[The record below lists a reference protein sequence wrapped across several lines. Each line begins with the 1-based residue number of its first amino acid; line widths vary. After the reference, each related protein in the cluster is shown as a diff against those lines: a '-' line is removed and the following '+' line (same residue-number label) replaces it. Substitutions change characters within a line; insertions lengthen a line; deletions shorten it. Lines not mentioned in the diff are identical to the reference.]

1 MDEHELLDVAV
12 CKLFRKQRI
21 YKMSFLGGLKEMSKS
36 FKNNKVYLIVLV
48 ATMAAMAIALEKIG
62 SLKVTPSI
70 KITFYAVPLMVVGM
84 LHGPKLGALAGLVSG
99 IVIQLTSEY
108 GINLSSIFFGLA
120 PVVWGF
126 VSGLIFKL
134 VGKLSMF
141 QEGDDFRSNGYP
153 RWNSVAKWKDN
164 KRHKSY
170 TTKVLLYFSAV
181 FCASVAANLSNTFAM
196 FMDSLFIKD
205 SYYTGIMILMD
216 WPARLLTMCVS
227 MIPYT
232 IIVFVVAFW

>member
-1 MDEHELLDVAV
+1 M
-12 CKLFRKQRI
+12 RK
-21 YKMSFLGGLKEMSKS
+21 SL
-36 FKNNKVYLIVLV
+36 KNNKVYLIVLV

-70 KITFYAVPLMVVGM
+70 KITFYAIPLMVVGI

-134 VGKLSMF
+134 FSKITWF
-141 QEGDDFRSNGYP
+141 KIEN
-153 RWNSVAKWKDN
+153 DN
-164 KRHKSY
+164 KELDEYSIDKSDYDLNKDVSSEDVKPKKSY
-170 TTKVLLYFSAV
+170 SKILFLYFIAV
-181 FCASVAANLSNTFAM
+181 FFASIAANLSNTFAM

-205 SYYTGIMILMD
+205 SYYTGVMILMD

-232 IIVFVVAFW
+232 IILFVVCDRVRAFLNKDNN

>member
-1 MDEHELLDVAV
+1 
-12 CKLFRKQRI
+12 
-21 YKMSFLGGLKEMSKS
+21 MSKS
-36 FKNNKVYLIVLV
+36 LKNNKVYLIVLV

-70 KITFYAVPLMVVGM
+70 KITFYAIPLMVVGI

-134 VGKLSMF
+134 FSKITWF
-141 QEGDDFRSNGYP
+141 KIEN
-153 RWNSVAKWKDN
+153 DN
-164 KRHKSY
+164 KELDEYSIDKSDY
-170 TTKVLLYFSAV
+170 DLNKDVSSEDVKPKKTYSKILFLYFIAV
-181 FCASVAANLSNTFAM
+181 FFASIAANLSNTFAM

-205 SYYTGIMILMD
+205 SYYTGVMILMD

-232 IIVFVVAFW
+232 IILFIVCDRVRAFLNKDNN

>member
-1 MDEHELLDVAV
+1 
-12 CKLFRKQRI
+12 
-21 YKMSFLGGLKEMSKS
+21 MSKS
-36 FKNNKVYLIVLV
+36 LKNNKVYLIVLV

-70 KITFYAVPLMVVGM
+70 KITFYAIPLMVVGI

-134 VGKLSMF
+134 FSKITWF
-141 QEGDDFRSNGYP
+141 KIEN
-153 RWNSVAKWKDN
+153 DN
-164 KRHKSY
+164 KELDEYSIDKSDYDLNKDVSSEDVKPKKSY
-170 TTKVLLYFSAV
+170 SKILFLYFIAV
-181 FCASVAANLSNTFAM
+181 FFASIAANLSNTFAM

-205 SYYTGIMILMD
+205 SYYTGVMILMD

-232 IIVFVVAFW
+232 IILFVVCDRVRAFLNKDNN

>member
-1 MDEHELLDVAV
+1 MLFLPDKEIDEHELLNVAV

-36 FKNNKVYLIVLV
+36 LKNNKVYLIVLV

-141 QEGDDFRSNGYP
+141 QEGDDFRSNGCTNPP
-153 RWNSVAKWKDN
+153 RSTALPAG
-164 KRHKSY
+164 S
-170 TTKVLLYFSAV
+170 S
-181 FCASVAANLSNTFAM
+181 
-196 FMDSLFIKD
+196 
-205 SYYTGIMILMD
+205 TGRSPCPICSSSQG
-216 WPARLLTMCVS
+216 RTC
-227 MIPYT
+227 
-232 IIVFVVAFW
+232 

>member
-1 MDEHELLDVAV
+1 
-12 CKLFRKQRI
+12 
-21 YKMSFLGGLKEMSKS
+21 MSKS
-36 FKNNKVYLIVLV
+36 LKNNKVYLIVLV

-70 KITFYAVPLMVVGM
+70 KITFYAIPLMVVGI

-134 VGKLSMF
+134 FSKITWF
-141 QEGDDFRSNGYP
+141 KIEN
-153 RWNSVAKWKDN
+153 DN
-164 KRHKSY
+164 KELDEYSIDKSDYDLNKDVSSEDVKLKKSY
-170 TTKVLLYFSAV
+170 SKILFLYFIAV
-181 FCASVAANLSNTFAM
+181 FFASIAANLSNTFAM

-205 SYYTGIMILMD
+205 SYYTGVMILMD

-232 IIVFVVAFW
+232 IILFVVCDRVRAFLNKDNN

>member
-1 MDEHELLDVAV
+1 
-12 CKLFRKQRI
+12 
-21 YKMSFLGGLKEMSKS
+21 MSKS
-36 FKNNKVYLIVLV
+36 LKNNKVYLIVLV

-99 IVIQLTSEY
+99 IVIQLSSEY

-134 VGKLSMF
+134 FSKITWF
-141 QEGDDFRSNGYP
+141 KIEN
-153 RWNSVAKWKDN
+153 DN
-164 KRHKSY
+164 KELDEYSIDKSDYDLNKDVSSEEVKPKKSY
-170 TTKVLLYFSAV
+170 FKILFLYFIAV
-181 FCASVAANLSNTFAM
+181 FFASIAANLSNTFAM

-205 SYYTGIMILMD
+205 SYYTGVMILMD

-232 IIVFVVAFW
+232 VILFVVCDRVRAFLNKDNN